1 MCLAP
6 NYSVVVCGKVN
17 GQSRRSGNS
26 PQATMNMVTRYSLT
40 TGTEILRDIF
50 PTEQTPSGMT
60 TVTVAGTQYLA
71 FSYQ

>member
-40 TGTEILRDIF
+40 TGTEIFRDF
-50 PTEQTPSGMT
+50 FSTQLAPSGMT
-60 TVTVAGTQYLA
+60 TVTVAGTQCLA
-71 FSYQ
+71 FSYE